1 MYQMQDK
8 VAVVTGGGS
17 GIGRATSILLGDCGA
32 TVFVADIN
40 LEHANA
46 VAHEINDAGGNAHA
60 VHCDVGSDSSIHAL
74 FQTVR
79 ERCDRID
86 YSIHNAGVTGPIA
99 SLADFPLQAAR
110 DIFSINLT
118 GVFACMQEALKLM
131 IPQRRGAIVNTCS
144 IWGLTA
150 GANYAAYTASKHG
163 VAGLTKAAALET
175 AQLGVRINAICP
187 GFTETPLLTEQG
199 LKLKPGTAEFEAAGN
214 AHPMGRLGQPDEM
227 AQAIAWLCSEASSFV
242 TGHCLSVDG
251 GFIAR

>member
-1 MYQMQDK
+1 MYQMHDK
-8 VAVVTGGGS
+8 IAVITGGGS
-17 GIGRATSILLGDCGA
+17 GIGRAASRVLSEYGA

-46 VAHEINDAGGNAHA
+46 VARMINDVGGNAHA
-60 VHCDVGSDSSIHAL
+60 VHCDIGSQESIHSL
-74 FQTVR
+74 FQTIQAR
-79 ERCDRID
+79 YDRID
-86 YSIHNAGVTGPIA
+86 YAIHNAGITGPIA
-99 SLADFPLQAAR
+99 SIADYPLKAAR
-110 DIFSINLT
+110 DIFSVNLT
-118 GVFACMQEALKLM
+118 GAFICMQEALKMM
-131 IPQRRGAIVNTCS
+131 IPRRRGAIVNTSS

-163 VAGLTKAAALET
+163 VVGLTKAAALET
-175 AQLGVRINAICP
+175 AQLGIRVNAICP

-214 AHPMGRLGQPDEM
+214 AQPMGRLGQPEEM
-227 AQAIAWLCSEASSFV
+227 AQAIAWLCSDASSFV